1 VIQGF
6 FLSAPDGGRYCVLHR
21 PASASGHGVVVIPP
35 FAEEANK
42 SRSNLAAVARAL
54 AGRGAHV
61 LFIDLFGTGDSAGD
75 FGEADWSA
83 WVEDVVRAVGHLR
96 SLGCTRVSLLGL
108 RTGCLLAAAALKAGL
123 EVADLILVAPQT
135 NGKQVLT
142 QFLRLGAASELGA
155 DAAAKID
162 TRGLR
167 VELAAGRA
175 IEIAGYSLSPALAEG
190 LEAASF
196 ELPDG
201 FKGAVAWLEVASA
214 ADATLSPAAQI
225 AIEKLRS
232 RGLSVTAECVQGP
245 AFWQTQE
252 IEFVAGLRG
261 ACEAAWSV
269 FAEGQPA

>member
-6 FLSAPDGGRYCVLHR
+6 FLPAPDGARYCVLHR
-21 PASASGHGVVVIPP
+21 SASAAGHGVVVVPP

-54 AGRGAHV
+54 TERGAHV
-61 LFIDLFGTGDSAGD
+61 LFVDLFGTGDSAGD
-75 FGEADWSA
+75 FGEADWRA
-83 WVEDVVRAVGHLR
+83 WVEDVVRAADHLR
-96 SLGCTRVSLLGL
+96 SLGCTRITLLGL
-108 RTGCLLAAAALKAGL
+108 RTGCLLAAAAAKAGL
-123 EVADLILVAPQT
+123 DAAGLILVAPQT

-167 VELAAGRA
+167 AELTAGRT
-175 IEIAGYSLSPALAEG
+175 IEIAGYTMSPALAEG

-196 ELPDG
+196 ELPEG

-214 ADATLSPAAQI
+214 ADATLSPAAQV
-225 AIEKLRS
+225 AIEKLRA
-232 RGLSVTAECVQGP
+232 RGIAVTAECVQGA

-252 IEFVAGLRG
+252 IEFVAGLPG
-261 ACEAAWSV
+261 ACAAAWSAL
-269 FAEGQPA
+269 AEEMPA